1 MADFFAKFGILTEE
15 KLDWKCSTCRRKF
28 CAKCNVGS
36 HIAQS
41 SCKRKSATV
50 EFIGVKNEPPK
61 NIPIV
66 NVDEYINN
74 ILCSYQKPE
83 IIVLISILSQV
94 TSR

>member
-1 MADFFAKFGILTEE
+1 MNHHVHILLLGKILKNSQKLVLKKCGFFRKIRNTTEE

-28 CAKCNVGS
+28 RGKCKAGS

-61 NIPIV
+61 NI
-66 NVDEYINN
+66 YQSLKSIN
-74 ILCSYQKPE
+74 I
-83 IIVLISILSQV
+83 
-94 TSR
+94 

>member
-1 MADFFAKFGILTEE
+1 MADFFAKLGMLTEE

-28 CAKCNVGS
+28 RAKCNVGS

-66 NVDEYINN
+66 KEDEYIKN
-74 ILCSYQKPE
+74 K
-83 IIVLISILSQV
+83 LISISLFMENKLF
-94 TSR
+94 